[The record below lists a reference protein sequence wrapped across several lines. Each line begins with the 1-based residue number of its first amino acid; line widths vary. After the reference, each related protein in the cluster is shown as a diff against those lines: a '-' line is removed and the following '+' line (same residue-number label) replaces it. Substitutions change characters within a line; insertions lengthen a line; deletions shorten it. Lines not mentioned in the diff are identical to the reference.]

1 MAGCLLLFEQIKL
14 CKSCEAVRGCAS
26 GLVWL
31 RSRRWLLTVLVR
43 LLHAR
48 VLLLQIGLQVLQHLD
63 LQVDRGAPVGQDAV
77 VQGLHLR
84 GKHLARVH
92 DHQEA
97 CDGAQDGRPQVY
109 SLVHTI
115 AKHFATKKKNKQFLL
130 NNFR

>member
-1 MAGCLLLFEQIKL
+1 MGWFGFGAG
-14 CKSCEAVRGCAS
+14 G
-26 GLVWL
+26 G
-31 RSRRWLLTVLVR
+31 LLTLLVS

-63 LQVDRGAPVGQDAV
+63 LQVDRGAPVGQDSV

-92 DHQEA
+92 NHQEA
-97 CDGAQDGRPQVY
+97 CDGAQDGRPRVN
-109 SLVHTI
+109 SLVQNI
-115 AKHFATKKKNKQFLL
+115 LQQKKKNKQFLL